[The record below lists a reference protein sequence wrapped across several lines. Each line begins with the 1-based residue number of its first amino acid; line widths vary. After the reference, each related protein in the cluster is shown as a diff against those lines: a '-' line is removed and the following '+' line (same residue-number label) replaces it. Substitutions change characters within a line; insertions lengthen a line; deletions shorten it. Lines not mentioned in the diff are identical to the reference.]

1 MNSCRRSAAKKEG
14 SDDEECEKKVKV
26 KEGDDDSDSE
36 CDGQRKAKEEMDDM
50 VRKVRFNLEN
60 LGLVILLVA
69 DLRIEVSLYGQNPA
83 QDRTC
88 SSRTLLEGQEFNI
101 RFWPRLDLTLLND
114 VQNAI
119 PISQQLEFIWPVC

>member
-1 MNSCRRSAAKKEG
+1 MRNVK
-14 SDDEECEKKVKV
+14 KKVKV
-26 KEGDDDSDSE
+26 KERDDDSDSD
-36 CDGQRKAKEEMDDM
+36 CDGQRKVKEEMDDM

-101 RFWPRLDLTLLND
+101 RF
-114 VQNAI
+114 
-119 PISQQLEFIWPVC
+119 